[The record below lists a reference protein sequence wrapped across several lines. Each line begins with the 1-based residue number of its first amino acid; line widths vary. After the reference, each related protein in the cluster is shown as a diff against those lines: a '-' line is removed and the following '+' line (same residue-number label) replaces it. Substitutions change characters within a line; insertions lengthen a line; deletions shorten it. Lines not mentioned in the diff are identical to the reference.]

1 MGETKTEN
9 LVLKQSRFKKPKQST
24 SYFEQTFISDTNFDD
39 GQVAEENGKPVLL
52 STVVQPVLVTT
63 EYEINR
69 TSPTQTFDAFE
80 YTGPSAV
87 TTFFKTAAQS
97 SSTTFE
103 IEKSAQTVLKGRSV
117 ELPEFIG
124 TLGSS
129 QPMKACTSILDPEGK
144 SAWNETRWNEK
155 QTDKKS
161 PDVKSL
167 REPDVQVLGFNVT
180 GPAIEIPSTKSE
192 MVNEDKFHGSFGG
205 NPKQNTICHEEKQ
218 WDLVKESQM
227 SFASSTVLQSSKD
240 DAQGMTKEH
249 KRGRLQKEYSVKSES
264 EELFEAGKYAE
275 RNLKE
280 YSVVSE
286 SEEIDK
292 KDKKNSISVL
302 SLEKN
307 EEITSIKPLPKSDL
321 QLEIPSE
328 ASSVPSLSADQVSE
342 QQVYSRKKK
351 KGKKSPEV
359 SIEEKEQSTV
369 TEDNNVGEIVSIK
382 SVPPN
387 LDEKPRDIG
396 ESITLTEELTNK
408 KE

>member
-1 MGETKTEN
+1 MG
-9 LVLKQSRFKKPKQST
+9 
-24 SYFEQTFISDTNFDD
+24 
-39 GQVAEENGKPVLL
+39 
-52 STVVQPVLVTT
+52 VTT

-69 TSPTQTFDAFE
+69 TSPTQTFDEFE
-80 YTGPSAV
+80 Y
-87 TTFFKTAAQS
+87 
-97 SSTTFE
+97 
-103 IEKSAQTVLKGRSV
+103 
-117 ELPEFIG
+117 IG

-129 QPMKACTSILDPEGK
+129 QPMKTCTSILDPEGK

-249 KRGRLQKEYSVKSES
+249 KRGRLQKKYSVKSES

-280 YSVVSE
+280 YSVV
-286 SEEIDK
+286 
-292 KDKKNSISVL
+292 
-302 SLEKN
+302 
-307 EEITSIKPLPKSDL
+307 
-321 QLEIPSE
+321 
-328 ASSVPSLSADQVSE
+328 
-342 QQVYSRKKK
+342 
-351 KGKKSPEV
+351 
-359 SIEEKEQSTV
+359 
-369 TEDNNVGEIVSIK
+369 
-382 SVPPN
+382 
-387 LDEKPRDIG
+387 
-396 ESITLTEELTNK
+396 
-408 KE
+408 